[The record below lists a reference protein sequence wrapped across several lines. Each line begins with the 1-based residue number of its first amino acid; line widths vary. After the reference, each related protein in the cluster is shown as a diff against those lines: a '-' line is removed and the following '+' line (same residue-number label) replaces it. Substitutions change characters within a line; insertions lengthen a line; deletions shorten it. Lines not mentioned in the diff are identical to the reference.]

1 MAIKTN
7 QELARA
13 VNEIILQSG
22 IKKTFIS
29 EKLGIS
35 RQALDKLLDKK
46 PFSLEYANKILSTIN
61 YSAECLIKKCDKINI
76 KWLKYFP

>member
-1 MAIKTN
+1 MAIRTN
-7 QELARA
+7 QELAQA
-13 VNEIILQSG
+13 VNETILQTG

-46 PFSLEYANKILSTIN
+46 NFSIEDANKILSVIG
-61 YSAECLIKKCDKINI
+61 YSIECLIKKE
-76 KWLKYFP
+76 

>member
-1 MAIKTN
+1 MEIKTN
-7 QELARA
+7 QELAQA

-46 PFSLEYANKILSTIN
+46 NFSLEDANKILSIIN
-61 YSAECLIKKCDKINI
+61 YSAECLIKKV
-76 KWLKYFP
+76 

>member
-1 MAIKTN
+1 MAINTN

-22 IKKTFIS
+22 VKKTFIS

-46 PFSLEYANKILSTIN
+46 NFSLEDANRILSTIN
-61 YSAECLIKKCDKINI
+61 YSAECLIKKV
-76 KWLKYFP
+76 

>member
-1 MAIKTN
+1 MADNHMAIKTN
-7 QELARA
+7 QELAQA
-13 VNEIILQSG
+13 VNDTILNTG

-46 PFSLEYANKILSTIN
+46 NFSIEDANKILSVIG
-61 YSAECLIKKCDKINI
+61 YSIECLIKKE
-76 KWLKYFP
+76 

>member
-7 QELARA
+7 QELAQA
-13 VNEIILQSG
+13 VNELILQSG

-46 PFSLEYANKILSTIN
+46 NFSLEDANKILSIIN
-61 YSAECLIKKCDKINI
+61 YSAECLIKKV
-76 KWLKYFP
+76 

>member
-1 MAIKTN
+1 MTIKTN
-7 QELARA
+7 QELAQA
-13 VNEIILQSG
+13 VNKIILQSG

-46 PFSLEYANKILSTIN
+46 NFSLEDANKILSTIN
-61 YSAECLIKKCDKINI
+61 YSAECLIKKV
-76 KWLKYFP
+76 

>member
-7 QELARA
+7 QELAQA
-13 VNEIILQSG
+13 VNETILQTG

-46 PFSLEYANKILSTIN
+46 NFSIEDANKILSVIG
-61 YSAECLIKKCDKINI
+61 YSIECIIKKE
-76 KWLKYFP
+76 

>member
-1 MAIKTN
+1 MTIKTN
-7 QELARA
+7 RELAHA
-13 VNEIILQSG
+13 VNEIIVQSG

-46 PFSLEYANKILSTIN
+46 NFSIEDANKILSIID
-61 YSAECLIKKCDKINI
+61 YSVECLIKKI
-76 KWLKYFP
+76 

>member
-7 QELARA
+7 QELAQA

-46 PFSLEYANKILSTIN
+46 NFSLEDANKILSTIN
-61 YSAECLIKKCDKINI
+61 YSAECLIKKA
-76 KWLKYFP
+76 

>member
-7 QELARA
+7 QELVQA
-13 VNEIILQSG
+13 VNDIILQSG

-46 PFSLEYANKILSTIN
+46 NFSLE
-61 YSAECLIKKCDKINI
+61 E
-76 KWLKYFP
+76 

>member
-1 MAIKTN
+1 MVIKTN
-7 QELARA
+7 QELAQA

-35 RQALDKLLDKK
+35 RQALDKLLDK
-46 PFSLEYANKILSTIN
+46 
-61 YSAECLIKKCDKINI
+61 
-76 KWLKYFP
+76 

>member
-7 QELARA
+7 QELAQA
-13 VNEIILQSG
+13 VNQTIIQTG

-46 PFSLEYANKILSTIN
+46 NFSLEDANKILSVIGYTT
-61 YSAECLIKKCDKINI
+61 ECIIKKE
-76 KWLKYFP
+76 

>member
-7 QELARA
+7 QELAQA
-13 VNEIILQSG
+13 VNQTIIQTG

-46 PFSLEYANKILSTIN
+46 NFSLEDANKLLPDIRYTT
-61 YSAECLIKKCDKINI
+61 ECIIKKE
-76 KWLKYFP
+76 

>member
-1 MAIKTN
+1 MAGDYMAINTN

-22 IKKTFIS
+22 VKKTFIS

-46 PFSLEYANKILSTIN
+46 NFSLEDANRILSTIN
-61 YSAECLIKKCDKINI
+61 YSAECLIKKV
-76 KWLKYFP
+76 

>member
-1 MAIKTN
+1 MAINTN
-7 QELARA
+7 QELAQA

-46 PFSLEYANKILSTIN
+46 NFSLEDANKILSTIN
-61 YSAECLIKKCDKINI
+61 YSAECLIKKV
-76 KWLKYFP
+76 W

>member
-7 QELARA
+7 QELAQA
-13 VNEIILQSG
+13 VNETILQAG

-46 PFSLEYANKILSTIN
+46 NFSIEDANKILSAIG
-61 YSAECLIKKCDKINI
+61 YSVECLIKKELQN
-76 KWLKYFP
+76 

>member
-7 QELARA
+7 QELAQA
-13 VNEIILQSG
+13 VNKIILQSG

-46 PFSLEYANKILSTIN
+46 NFSLEDANKILSTIN
-61 YSAECLIKKCDKINI
+61 YSAECLIKKV
-76 KWLKYFP
+76 

>member
-7 QELARA
+7 HELAQA
-13 VNEIILQSG
+13 VNEVILQSG

-35 RQALDKLLDKK
+35 RQALDKLLTKK
-46 PFSLEYANKILSTIN
+46 NFSIDDANKILGLIGYQS
-61 YSAECLIKKCDKINI
+61 ECLIKKE
-76 KWLKYFP
+76 

>member
-7 QELARA
+7 QELSQA
-13 VNEIILQSG
+13 VNETILQTG

-46 PFSLEYANKILSTIN
+46 NFSIEDANKILSAIG
-61 YSAECLIKKCDKINI
+61 YSAECLIRKE
-76 KWLKYFP
+76 